1 MSAGMTADPSLRS
14 VKAWPFEEAA
24 KVADRLAKSGKR
36 EALFQTGYGPS
47 GLPHIG
53 TFGEV
58 ARTSWVRRAFERL
71 TGLPS
76 KLIAFSDDMDGLRKV
91 PENLPNR
98 ELLLPHLGKSLT
110 AIPDPFGT
118 HSSFGA
124 HNNARLRAFLDQ
136 FGFEYEFASSTDY
149 YKGGRF
155 DAALLRMAE
164 RHEQV
169 RGVILPTLGPDR
181 RATYSPFLPIHP
193 ETGVVMQVPMEEVRP
208 AEDLLVWTD
217 PETGR
222 RHGTRITGGGC
233 KAQWKADWALRWYAL
248 GVDYEMSGKDL
259 IDSVKLSS
267 AICRVMGAEPPATFT
282 YELFLDDK
290 GQKISKSK
298 GNGLTIDEWLRYAPP
313 ESLSQFMYQQPG
325 RAKRLF
331 FDVIP
336 KAVDENLINVE
347 KHKASA
353 GTEIQIVSVTPP
365 APLSADGNFQYS
377 TAGSPADRVP
387 DHGNVDWSN
396 PAAHIYNGRTD
407 IPGSP
412 ISFAMLMNLAS
423 VVNADEPEI
432 LWGFIRRYAPG
443 ATPESEPMLATLVG
457 CAISYYRDRIAPEK
471 TYRLPSPLERAA
483 LEDLLAVL
491 RDLPEDSTA
500 GAIQT
505 LLFEIG
511 KRHAFAN
518 LRDWFG
524 CLYQVLLGQQEG
536 PRFGGFVALYG
547 VPGTIGLV
555 EAALARQAAAAKEP
569 APAAPPREAASA

>member
-24 KVADRLAKSGKR
+24 KVEDRLKKTGKTA
-36 EALFQTGYGPS
+36 ALFETGYGPS

-58 ARTSWVRRAFERL
+58 ARTTWVRRAFERM

-91 PENLPNR
+91 PDNLPNK
-98 ELLLPHLGKSLT
+98 ELLVPHLGKSLT

-164 RHEQV
+164 RHDAV
-169 RGVILPTLGPDR
+169 RDVILPTLGPDR

-193 ETGVVMQVPMEEVRP
+193 DTGVVMQVPMEEVRP
-208 AEDLLVWTD
+208 AEDLLVWVD

-222 RHGTRITGGGC
+222 RHGTPITGGGC

-259 IDSVKLSS
+259 IDSVKLSG
-267 AICRVMGAEPPATFT
+267 AICRVMGAEPPASFT

-313 ESLSQFMYQQPG
+313 ESLSQFMYQAPQ

-336 KAVDENLINVE
+336 KAADEYLANLE
-347 KHKASA
+347 KLKAN
-353 GTEIQIVSVTPP
+353 PDP
-365 APLSADGNFQYS
+365 A
-377 TAGSPADRVP
+377 
-387 DHGNVDWSN
+387 N
-396 PAAHIYNGRTD
+396 PAFHIHNGQTNQ
-407 IPGSP
+407 PGSP
-412 ISFAMLMNLAS
+412 ISFAMLLNLAS

-443 ATPESEPMLATLVG
+443 ATPESEPMLATLVSR
-457 CAISYYRDRIAPEK
+457 AISYYRDRVAPDK
-471 TYRLPSPLERAA
+471 TYRLPTELERGA
-483 LEDLLAVL
+483 LADLLATL

-500 GAIQT
+500 ETIQN

-547 VPGTIGLV
+547 IAGTIGLV
-555 EAALARQAAAAKEP
+555 ETALDRV
-569 APAAPPREAASA
+569 APAA